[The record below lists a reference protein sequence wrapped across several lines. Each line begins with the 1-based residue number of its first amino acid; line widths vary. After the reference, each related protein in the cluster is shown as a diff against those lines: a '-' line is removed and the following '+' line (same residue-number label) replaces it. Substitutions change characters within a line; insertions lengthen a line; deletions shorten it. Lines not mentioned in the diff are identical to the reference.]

1 MTGKGHL
8 VSGTVAAADATAA
21 LCFLR
26 AGGAPAALVSA
37 TDALISAA
45 VGTAVPGWR
54 MAAAAAVLAAGYYIG
69 LLLPDI
75 DKENSMLARRLHV
88 CLAVNH
94 RGITHSLW
102 AMSVPAVLSLFSIY
116 PLDVLCR
123 GLFLGMLVHCLADAM
138 SVAGWVPFYPLGKW
152 RTYNHTVMTRRRGHF
167 GLYSSARPGSEAVVN
182 GMLVILSACGFGF
195 WAYLLYWPK

>member
-8 VSGTVAAADATAA
+8 VSGTVAAADAIAA
-21 LCFLR
+21 LYFCR
-26 AGGAPAALVSA
+26 DGGAPAVLVSA
-37 TDALISAA
+37 SDAVISAA
-45 VGTAVPGWR
+45 LGSAGAWWHTAAG
-54 MAAAAAVLAAGYYIG
+54 AAVLAAGYYIG

-75 DKENSMLARRLHV
+75 DKENSMIARRLHV

-94 RGITHSLW
+94 RGITHSVW
-102 AMSVPAVLSLFSIY
+102 ALAVPAVLSLLSIW

-123 GLFLGMLVHCLADAM
+123 GLFLGMLAHCLVDAM

-167 GLYSSARPGSEAVVN
+167 GLYSSAREGSEGVVN
-182 GMLVILSACGFGF
+182 GLFVIFSAGLFGF